1 MSGQKL
7 YRNQTLKLF
16 ILLPVTVAVVAAVC
30 FILRFVSVPGDNK
43 RIDDGRME
51 ADLERLSGETY
62 DSILISMHS
71 SEPFSEEDFASFRG
85 LNTVVASHTLMNT
98 EELSEYLDCTLGSG
112 NTLSNV
118 YLCLDPELLWINAL
132 KKTKNWE
139 RGLTAGLYSYINDNP
154 GISFEILLPYPH
166 ISYWLKFKQEDLDT
180 LLSVYLTLI
189 NELSAYPNVKIFFPG
204 VEEWL
209 IINPDNYGISFFDA
223 NEIVTNKLFLYTF
236 CDSVYRITPENETL
250 FLDTLLS
257 VVERERNTP
266 THYPDLSDWCIVFL
280 GDSVLGNYTGSF
292 SIPGYVSGLS
302 HALSCN
308 FAVGGATATFRSENG
323 KDFPNIIDRI
333 LTGHTTVQNDH
344 NVFVSGETDAEDP
357 SGKKL
362 CFVINYGIN
371 DYFTGAPVEDP
382 QNPGNITSY
391 KGSLRTGIS
400 RLQTVFPDARYIIM
414 SPTHIAYFSNG
425 TETGSEAGDIF
436 PAYIEAA
443 QELAAEMNLY
453 FLDNYYDF
461 VVTEENLDVYL
472 SDGCHPNEK
481 GRLAIAVSLMHFIEE
496 NVK

>member
-1 MSGQKL
+1 MSRQKS
-7 YRNQTLKLF
+7 YRKQNLKLL
-16 ILLPVTVAVVAAVC
+16 ILLPATVAVVAAVC
-30 FILRFVSVPGDNK
+30 FILRFVSVPGDNI
-43 RIDDGRME
+43 RINDGRME

-71 SEPFSEEDFASFRG
+71 SEPFSEEDFASLCG
-85 LNTVVASHTLMNT
+85 LDTVVASHTLMNT
-98 EELSEYLDCTLGSG
+98 EELSEYLDCILGSG

-132 KKTKNWE
+132 EKTENWE
-139 RGLTAGLYSYINDNP
+139 HSLTAGLYSYINDNP

-166 ISYWLKFKQEDLDT
+166 ISYWLAFKQEDLDT
-180 LLSVYLTLI
+180 LLSVYLALI
-189 NELSAYPNVKIFFPG
+189 NELSAYPNAKTFFPG

-209 IINPDNYGISFFDA
+209 IINPGNYDISFFDA
-223 NEIVTNKLFLYTF
+223 SEIVTNRLFRYIF
-236 CDSVYRITPENETL
+236 CDSAYRITPENETL
-250 FLDTLLS
+250 FLDSLLS
-257 VVERERNTP
+257 VVERERNAP

-280 GDSVLGNYTGSF
+280 GDSVLGNYTGSL
-292 SIPGYVSGLS
+292 SIPGYISGLS
-302 HALSCN
+302 DALSCN
-308 FAVGGATATFRSENG
+308 FAVGGTTATFRSENG

-333 LTGHTTVQNDH
+333 LTEHTTVQNGRD
-344 NVFVSGETDAEDP
+344 VFASGETDAEDL

-362 CFVINYGIN
+362 CFVINYGFN

-400 RLQTVFPDARYIIM
+400 RLQAVFPDACYIIM
-414 SPTHIAYFSNG
+414 SPTHTARFSNG

-436 PAYIEAA
+436 PAYIKAA
-443 QELAAEMNLY
+443 QELAAEMNIY
-453 FLDNYYDF
+453 FQDNYYDF